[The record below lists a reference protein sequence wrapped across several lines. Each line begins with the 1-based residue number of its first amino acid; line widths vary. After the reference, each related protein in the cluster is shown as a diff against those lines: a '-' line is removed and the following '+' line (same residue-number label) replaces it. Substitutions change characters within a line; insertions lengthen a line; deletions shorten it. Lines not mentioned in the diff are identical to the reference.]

1 MSRSGGWVRWIARV
15 AVIAG
20 SLLVVLLSAAP
31 ALAIAP
37 AGSFI
42 KVTGTAPIY
51 VVVGGAAIH
60 VDSCAPLGGCPG
72 LQMIP
77 SLAGYAAVPANG
89 SFVRIQDGPSAG
101 FIGVVSGGAL
111 IHVDSCAPLSGCPG
125 VVGLDSGGAAAYMAA
140 HPVPANGSFVRIQ
153 DGPSVGFIGTVVG
166 GAVIHV
172 DSCAPLAGCPGVVGL
187 DSGGA
192 AAYVGA
198 HPVPANGS
206 FVRIADG
213 VNAGLIRRAAGGAF
227 LPVTDCAPLGGC
239 PGPVSIDSGGFG
251 AYMGAHPVPAD
262 GTLLRGLP
270 SQTVWV
276 VLGGQR
282 EPAGN
287 SPAAVAVN
295 DASLALIPVASPAT
309 TGTGTTTPAPPPAP
323 PRHGIQR
330 RLRVTLAL
338 RWQWSRNRTRLLGLT
353 IGRHPHAVTITVT
366 CRGKGCPLPAGSAT
380 YRRLHRLRLVLDGRV
395 YRAGDRLLI
404 TLRAR
409 GYRAERVEVRIR
421 DGKIPRAQL
430 R

>member
-1 MSRSGGWVRWIARV
+1 
-15 AVIAG
+15 VIAG
-20 SLLVVLLSAAP
+20 SLLVGLLSAEP

-42 KVTGTAPIY
+42 KVTGADPIY

-72 LQMIP
+72 VQMIP

-89 SFVRIQDGPSAG
+89 SFVRVQDGPSA
-101 FIGVVSGGAL
+101 
-111 IHVDSCAPLSGCPG
+111 
-125 VVGLDSGGAAAYMAA
+125 
-140 HPVPANGSFVRIQ
+140 
-153 DGPSVGFIGTVVG
+153 GFIGTVVG

-172 DSCAPLAGCPGVVGL
+172 DSCAPLNGCPGVVGL

-192 AAYVGA
+192 AAYMGA
-198 HPVPANGS
+198 HPLPANGS

-239 PGPVSIDSGGFG
+239 LGPVSVDSGGFA
-251 AYMGAHPVPAD
+251 AYMAAHPVPAD

-270 SQTVWV
+270 SQSVWV

-282 EPAGN
+282 EPAGDN
-287 SPAAVAVN
+287 PAAVAVD
-295 DASLALIPVASPAT
+295 DASLAAIPVASPAT
-309 TGTGTTTPAPPPAP
+309 TGAGTTTPSPSPAP
-323 PRHGIQR
+323 PRRGIQR
-330 RLRVTLAL
+330 RLRVKLAL
-338 RWQWSRNRTRLLGLT
+338 SWQWSRNRTRLLGLT
-353 IGRHPHAVTITVT
+353 IGRHPRTVRITVT
-366 CRGKGCPLPAGSAT
+366 CRGKGCPLPARSAT
-380 YRRLHRLRLVLDGRV
+380 YRGLPRLRLVLDGRV

-409 GYRAERVEVRIR
+409 GYSAERVEVRIR

-430 R
+430 L